1 MKEDDLLLAGIA
13 DKIDQC
19 ERYGML
25 THSHFLDLRQGAL
38 ARAYCANHHG
48 LQALFYGGY
57 KDAER
62 IIVVFLPDYLTLP
75 TEEGRLSWLA
85 ENEEENP
92 LTVLR
97 VQKDPFHTLTHR
109 DYLGALMGLGVK
121 RETVGDLLVRE
132 DGCDIILLK
141 SVAPYLQENLTQA
154 GRAKL
159 GGSFVPV
166 AALQKGEEKREMTPC
181 VVASLRLDN
190 VVSAAFSVSRSAAT
204 QAIQKGLV
212 FVNAL
217 SCEKTAAPVKE
228 GDRIV
233 FRSKGKVRLAEVGRT
248 SKKRQAAHYDRT
260 ILLGT
265 SPTTCFGKREA
276 YQLPF
281 ITQRSGVTKQ
291 GLPSPR
297 GTKRY
302 ALLTVTGGSRLF
314 SIFWKKTSL
323 FPLECGLRPRA
334 HGSLQSNH
342 KRRPDR

>member
-1 MKEDDLLLAGIA
+1 M
-13 DKIDQC
+13 
-19 ERYGML
+19 
-25 THSHFLDLRQGAL
+25 
-38 ARAYCANHHG
+38 
-48 LQALFYGGY
+48 
-57 KDAER
+57 
-62 IIVVFLPDYLTLP
+62 
-75 TEEGRLSWLA
+75 
-85 ENEEENP
+85 
-92 LTVLR
+92 
-97 VQKDPFHTLTHR
+97 QKDPFHTLTHR

-181 VVASLRLDN
+181 VVSSLRLDN

-248 SKKRQAAHYDRT
+248 SKKGRLHIT
-260 ILLGT
+260 I
-265 SPTTCFGKREA
+265 E
-276 YQLPF
+276 
-281 ITQRSGVTKQ
+281 
-291 GLPSPR
+291 
-297 GTKRY
+297 RY
-302 ALLTVTGGSRLF
+302 
-314 SIFWKKTSL
+314 
-323 FPLECGLRPRA
+323 C
-334 HGSLQSNH
+334 
-342 KRRPDR
+342 

>member
-1 MKEDDLLLAGIA
+1 
-13 DKIDQC
+13 
-19 ERYGML
+19 
-25 THSHFLDLRQGAL
+25 
-38 ARAYCANHHG
+38 
-48 LQALFYGGY
+48 
-57 KDAER
+57 
-62 IIVVFLPDYLTLP
+62 
-75 TEEGRLSWLA
+75 
-85 ENEEENP
+85 
-92 LTVLR
+92 
-97 VQKDPFHTLTHR
+97 
-109 DYLGALMGLGVK
+109 
-121 RETVGDLLVRE
+121 
-132 DGCDIILLK
+132 
-141 SVAPYLQENLTQA
+141 
-154 GRAKL
+154 
-159 GGSFVPV
+159 
-166 AALQKGEEKREMTPC
+166 MTPC

-228 GDRIV
+228 GDRDRVPLKRQGQIS
-233 FRSKGKVRLAEVGRT
+233 RSWQDEQ
-248 SKKRQAAHYDRT
+248 KRQAAHYDRT

>member
-109 DYLGALMGLGVK
+109 DYLGALTGLGVK

-248 SKKRQAAHYDRT
+248 SKKGRLHIT
-260 ILLGT
+260 I
-265 SPTTCFGKREA
+265 E
-276 YQLPF
+276 
-281 ITQRSGVTKQ
+281 
-291 GLPSPR
+291 
-297 GTKRY
+297 RY
-302 ALLTVTGGSRLF
+302 
-314 SIFWKKTSL
+314 
-323 FPLECGLRPRA
+323 C
-334 HGSLQSNH
+334 
-342 KRRPDR
+342 

>member
-1 MKEDDLLLAGIA
+1 MRALRDAHAFPLPRSTAGRAGTGLLRKPPRPSG
-13 DKIDQC
+13 
-19 ERYGML
+19 
-25 THSHFLDLRQGAL
+25 S
-38 ARAYCANHHG
+38 
-48 LQALFYGGY
+48 FYGGY

-248 SKKRQAAHYDRT
+248 SKKGRLHIT
-260 ILLGT
+260 I
-265 SPTTCFGKREA
+265 E
-276 YQLPF
+276 
-281 ITQRSGVTKQ
+281 
-291 GLPSPR
+291 
-297 GTKRY
+297 RY
-302 ALLTVTGGSRLF
+302 
-314 SIFWKKTSL
+314 
-323 FPLECGLRPRA
+323 C
-334 HGSLQSNH
+334 
-342 KRRPDR
+342 